1 MIYHLFQ
8 NSVWKVVKI
17 AKTSNLKSAVKSQS
31 ITTVTKGYM
40 FERLHNERLHN
51 ERLHVSKA
59 TCFKGYMTKGYMTKG
74 YAVH

>member
-31 ITTVTKGYM
+31 ITTVSSIIFKLQRRTIILLTIY
-40 FERLHNERLHN
+40 
-51 ERLHVSKA
+51 SK
-59 TCFKGYMTKGYMTKG
+59 TLQMTTSKVTNLAK
-74 YAVH
+74 